1 MDLCHGAFSLGLT
14 SGYSIDEYDL
24 ATTPGSLRPVVF
36 HSSLGER
43 NHRRFP
49 SLLGVGGF
57 PQVDDAM

>member
-24 ATTPGSLRPVVF
+24 ATTAGSSGPSCSTPPWV
-36 HSSLGER
+36 ER